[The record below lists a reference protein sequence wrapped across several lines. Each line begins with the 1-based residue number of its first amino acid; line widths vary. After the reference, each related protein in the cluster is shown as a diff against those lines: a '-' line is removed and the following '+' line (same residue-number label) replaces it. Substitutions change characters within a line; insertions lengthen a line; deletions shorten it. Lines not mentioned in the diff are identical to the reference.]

1 MSHIGIAGIER
12 KIKQQQTE
20 TDKNISESFQ
30 DLNKLMEKAGDMARL
45 AQGMVQLLKEKGN
58 KEISKDETVLFKS
71 YLLNL
76 GINEGLEDLVT
87 REKYAN
93 ESHYFRDLGKQVA
106 LVIKPMIDKSD
117 GIMALADIFC
127 AVNRSRGLDLI
138 SSEDLLNACYTLK
151 SQRLGYSL
159 VKYDSGLMVIQADN
173 CNQELMNQE
182 TLKIIKENCVDLKK
196 PGLTANQLA
205 LHLGISLSLARQRLL
220 NCENQ
225 GFACRDE
232 SIQGLAFFPNK
243 FIHN

>member
-1 MSHIGIAGIER
+1 MSHGIAGIER
-12 KIKQQQTE
+12 KIKQQQAE
-20 TDKNISESFQ
+20 TDKNINEAFQ
-30 DLNKLMEKAGDMARL
+30 DLSRLMEKASDMARL
-45 AQGMVQLLKEKGN
+45 AQGMVQRLKEKGN
-58 KEISKDETVLFKS
+58 KEISQDETVLFKS

-93 ESHYFRDLGKQVA
+93 DSHYYRDLGKQVA
-106 LVIKPMIDKSD
+106 LVIKPMIEKSD
-117 GIMALADIFC
+117 GIMALTDVFC

-151 SQRLGYSL
+151 NQKLGYSL
-159 VKYDSGLMVIQADN
+159 FKYDSGLMVIQADN
-173 CNQELMNQE
+173 FNQENLNKE
-182 TLKIIKENCVDLKK
+182 TLKVIEETCSDTVS
-196 PGLTANQLA
+196 PGLTAHQLA
-205 LHLGISLSLARQRLL
+205 LRLGISLSLARQRLL

-243 FIHN
+243 FLCQ